1 MKFVFTINIWDILA
15 LIYIAFLGILIYIAN
30 KN

>member
-15 LIYIAFLGILIYIAN
+15 LIYIIFFGVLIYIAN
-30 KN
+30 KK

>member
-15 LIYIAFLGILIYIAN
+15 LGYIIFMAVILYIAN
-30 KN
+30 KK

>member
-15 LIYIAFLGILIYIAN
+15 LIYIIFMAVILYIAN
-30 KN
+30 KK

>member
-15 LIYIAFLGILIYIAN
+15 LSYIIFLGVLIYIAN
-30 KN
+30 KK

>member
-15 LIYIAFLGILIYIAN
+15 LIYIAFFGILIYIAN